1 MRKGRQDEISY
12 FIISSQRVVD
22 FRGSV
27 DLSVMAEPRP
37 HPKDHYIHPSPSISS
52 PSGTG
57 REDPPCDW
65 ARAKAQQGGV
75 KPAGMFHIHSQRE

>member
-1 MRKGRQDEISY
+1 MSR
-12 FIISSQRVVD
+12 RVVD
-22 FRGSV
+22 FRGPD

-37 HPKDHYIHPSPSISS
+37 HLKDHYIHPSPSISS

-57 REDPPCDW
+57 REDPPRDW

-75 KPAGMFHIHSQRE
+75 KPAGMFHIHTQRE